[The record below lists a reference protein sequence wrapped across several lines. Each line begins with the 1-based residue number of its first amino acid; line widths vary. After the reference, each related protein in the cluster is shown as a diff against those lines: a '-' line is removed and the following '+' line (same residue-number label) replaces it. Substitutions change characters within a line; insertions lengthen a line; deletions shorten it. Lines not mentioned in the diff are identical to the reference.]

1 MMSMEEKNRR
11 TALILTFVLV
21 GVIVYSL
28 VVIKTR
34 GRLPEPAHLTR
45 LQRILRGL

>member
-1 MMSMEEKNRR
+1 MNRDEKIRR
-11 TALILTFVLV
+11 TGLMLTAVLF
-21 GVIVYSL
+21 GMIVYSL

-34 GRLPEPAHLTR
+34 GRLPEPENLTR